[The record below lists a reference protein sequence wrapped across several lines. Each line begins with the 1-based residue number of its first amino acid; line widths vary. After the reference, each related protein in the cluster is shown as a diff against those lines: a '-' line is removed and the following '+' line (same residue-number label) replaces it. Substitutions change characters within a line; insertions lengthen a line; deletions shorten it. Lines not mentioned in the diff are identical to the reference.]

1 MIRNVMFQ
9 TDKSV
14 VKTKPN
20 IIDEHCIRNDDGV
33 PAVIDEKIKLD
44 WKSYHEKLLN
54 TMFAW
59 DESSISL
66 SRQPSLLNRQRHGQ
80 KDNQQDEQWKSCR
93 VINGCIRYGKDSRR
107 SRS

>member
-1 MIRNVMFQ
+1 MFQ
-9 TDKSV
+9 TAKSV

-20 IIDEHCIRNDDGV
+20 IIDEYCIRNDDGV

-59 DESSISL
+59 DESSLSPLFGNIACLVDVSL
-66 SRQPSLLNRQRHGQ
+66 RP
-80 KDNQQDEQWKSCR
+80 
-93 VINGCIRYGKDSRR
+93 V
-107 SRS
+107 